1 MHRLLSLL
9 LLLLCSSYLLSA
21 VTNAEDVSYF
31 HIECVSD
38 TNYTRGGAFQS
49 NLESLLSSLPSSA
62 AASGGFAENATGAA
76 PDEAYGLAQCRRDA
90 SARDCSKCVDTL
102 AQKLS
107 SGCQGLKS
115 AIAVASPCMLRY
127 SNVSFFGK
135 ADTSY
140 LIYYNAPLNATEPDL
155 FMTRLDGLMSNL
167 TRKAAHGNPRMF
179 AAGAV
184 DHTPLVKIYGM
195 AQCTGD
201 LGGDDCYSC
210 LDRAAAYI
218 PTYWGRKQGGQAILW
233 SCFVRFESAI
243 FYNVHAAEIA
253 MSSSPALAPVPA
265 PGDGS
270 PNYSNHSSQGST
282 DAATGAGMSQTVR
295 TALLASVPVTVTMLV
310 LMFVAVLTCKKNR
323 KPYRHVRV
331 ASNRLGDEETGS
343 LEPFQYDL
351 STLRAATDNFSEQNK
366 LGQGGFGPVY
376 KGILQNGKNI
386 AVKRLSATSEQGQ
399 AEMKNEIVLVAKL
412 QHKNLVRLLGFCME
426 QDENLLV
433 YEFLSNKSLNKIL
446 YGPTRQELSWAQ
458 RYKIIKGIGR
468 GLLYLHEDS
477 RLKIVHRDLKP
488 GNILLDVDMNPKIA
502 DFGLAKLFHIDSS
515 VKNTIHQAGTYGYM
529 APEYI
534 LNGIFSAKSDVFSFG
549 VLVLEVITGRRPSE
563 DLLKFVWRHWRQGNV
578 TPLLESCQAN
588 EHEQQ
593 EMLRCIHIGLLC
605 IQDDPELRPPM
616 GDVGLMLNSPSMA
629 LDAPT
634 EPIFATTSE
643 RPKVVAPELSISKA
657 SISDL
662 EPR

>member
-1 MHRLLSLL
+1 MPRLLPLVLLCSLSLL
-9 LLLLCSSYLLSA
+9 AAITTY
-21 VTNAEDVSYF
+21 AEDSILF
-31 HIECVSD
+31 ECESD
-38 TNYTRGGAFQS
+38 TNYTRGSAFQA
-49 NLESLLSSLPSSA
+49 NLKALLSSLPSAA
-62 AASGGFAENATGAA
+62 AASQGFAENVTGAA
-76 PDEAYGLAQCRRDA
+76 PDQAFGLAQCRRDVSA
-90 SARDCSKCVDTL
+90 SVCNKCVTKL
-102 AQKLS
+102 AQKLYT
-107 SGCQGLKS
+107 GCLGKRS
-115 AIAVASPCMLRY
+115 AIIVSDTCQLRY
-127 SNVSFFGK
+127 SNVSFFGE
-135 ADTSY
+135 ADTRLLEY
-140 LIYYNAPLNATEPDL
+140 FATPWNATEPEL
-155 FMTRLDGLMSNL
+155 FMRRLDELMSNL
-167 TRKAAHGNPRMF
+167 TWKAAHGNPRMF
-179 AAGAV
+179 AVGAF

-195 AQCTGD
+195 VQCTGD
-201 LGGDDCYSC
+201 LGRDDCYSC
-210 LDRAAAYI
+210 LNTAVSHI
-218 PTYWGRKQGGQAILW
+218 LTYWDKEADGHAILW
-233 SCFVRFESAI
+233 SCFIRFDRVL

-253 MSSSPALAPVPA
+253 MSSPAALAPVPA

-270 PNYSNHSSQGST
+270 SNYRNHSSQGST
-282 DAATGAGMSQTVR
+282 DVATGAGISHTVR
-295 TALLASVPVTVTMLV
+295 RALLVSVPVAVTMLV
-310 LMFVAVLTCKKNR
+310 LMFVAVLTCMKNTKTYKR
-323 KPYRHVRV
+323 VRV

-376 KGILQNGKNI
+376 KGILQNRKNI

-515 VKNTIHQAGTYGYM
+515 AKNTIHQAGTYGYM

-534 LNGIFSAKSDVFSFG
+534 LNGIFSTKSDVFSFG
-549 VLVLEVITGRRPSE
+549 VLVLEVITSRRPSE
-563 DLLKFVWRHWRQGNV
+563 DLLKFVWKHWRQGNV

-616 GDVGLMLNSPSMA
+616 GAVGLMLNSPSMA

-634 EPIFATTSE
+634 KPIFATTSE
-643 RPKVVAPELSISKA
+643 KPKVDTAEPSINKA

>member
-331 ASNRLGDEETGS
+331 ASNM
-343 LEPFQYDL
+343 
-351 STLRAATDNFSEQNK
+351 
-366 LGQGGFGPVY
+366 
-376 KGILQNGKNI
+376 
-386 AVKRLSATSEQGQ
+386 KRLSATSEQGQ

-446 YGPTRQELSWAQ
+446 Y
-458 RYKIIKGIGR
+458 
-468 GLLYLHEDS
+468 
-477 RLKIVHRDLKP
+477 
-488 GNILLDVDMNPKIA
+488 
-502 DFGLAKLFHIDSS
+502 
-515 VKNTIHQAGTYGYM
+515 
-529 APEYI
+529 EYI